1 MRNLMST
8 RAALLAASLL
18 AAGLLAPAL
27 APAASEAVRP
37 AVGKPL
43 EAAKADLA
51 RHDFAKAR
59 DEVARAEHARD
70 RSDYENFLI
79 DEMKGAIAQQSGD
92 TDAATAIYAKVIAS
106 GRVSGAQLQSMLLA
120 EVSLNYQVK
129 NYANVITWSQK
140 YYKAGGK
147 NPVVRTLVIQA
158 YYLQRDYANAAQLQS
173 QVIDEDLAAKKTP
186 PEDQLQLLAACQK
199 ALKQSADLTKT
210 MELLVTYYPKQSYW
224 ADLVYAVQTTPG
236 FSDRLDLGL
245 DMFKLRVGLLTT
257 EPQFMEAIQVA
268 LGDNDSGT
276 ALRFIAAA
284 QAANLF
290 GKPGYAD
297 RENRLI
303 ALAKTQAA
311 QTQASLAAN
320 LKQLTSSPATTSQQL
335 YDLGRQYCG
344 FKQFDQG
351 TQLIQQAIAK
361 GDLPRPDM
369 ARLRLAEAYINAGMK
384 PQATETLNA
393 IPEST
398 DGTSGLAKLWL
409 LWLNTQ
415 KTLSPV

>member
-1 MRNLMST
+1 MRNLSTT
-8 RAALLAASLL
+8 RAALLAAPLSLL
-18 AAGLLAPAL
+18 VLLAPLPGRAQ
-27 APAASEAVRP
+27 ETVRP

-51 RHDFAKAR
+51 RHEFAKAS
-59 DEVARAEHARD
+59 DEVARAEHVRD
-70 RSDYENFLI
+70 RSAYEDFLI
-79 DEMKGAIAQQSGD
+79 EEMKGAIAQQSGD
-92 TDAATAIYAKVIAS
+92 TDTATAVYAKVIAS
-106 GRVSGAQLQSMLLA
+106 GRVTGAQLQSLLLA
-120 EVSLNYQVK
+120 EVSMNYQEK

-147 NPVVRTLVIQA
+147 NPVVRTLVIQS

-199 ALKQSADLTKT
+199 ALHQSAEMTKT

-245 DMFKLRVGLLTT
+245 DLFKLRVGLLTT
-257 EPQFMEAIQVA
+257 EPQFMEAIQIA
-268 LGDNDSGT
+268 LGDNDPGT
-276 ALRFIAAA
+276 ALQFIADAESA
-284 QAANLF
+284 HLF

-303 ALAKTQAA
+303 ALAKTQATSA
-311 QTQASLAAN
+311 QAALAATY
-320 LKQLTSSPATTSQQL
+320 KQLTASPATTAQQL

-344 FKQFDQG
+344 FKQYDRG
-351 TQLIQQAIAK
+351 TQLIEMALAK
-361 GDLPRPDM
+361 GGLPRPDM
-369 ARLRLAEAYINAGMK
+369 ARLRLAEAYITAGEK
-384 PQATETLNA
+384 PQAIEALNA
-393 IPEST
+393 VPSST
-398 DGTSGLAKLWL
+398 DGTSGLARLWL
-409 LWLNTQ
+409 LWLKTQ
-415 KTLSPV
+415 ASLSPA